1 MAANRQT
8 VDRFRAAITRAFTR
22 PTEKI
27 DNQLDFDDKYQHL
40 SKAEYDTAIGLI
52 VSVKTMDTLATLMTV
67 YLDLYARY
75 AANAN
80 NIHYY
85 RSDQTFAELIERTA
99 KVPAETR
106 DLFLDW
112 TRVLDGSSNSAEF
125 ASLKKRYDELS
136 ATSRSTVNTFIERER
151 KRRRDSESILDV
163 LRSEYLA
170 RYGRPATSDEALEDF
185 DPYPHVAFRSH
196 FDEQLALV
204 AAAWEIAAADDD
216 PNNVEAFTK
225 AFDEFGKYLNEVSHS
240 GALPVFQLVSFL
252 RDRMAIKR
260 EKVPR
265 GTIVTRSTFPPFVPE
280 LYAAACMRL
289 LIVANRQLARRNN
302 RLGFTDEEL
311 VFFLRPIAGNTGGY
325 DSDLAKRIAAKPDAA
340 SGVFEWSKLFLTL
353 LLLTKSHQIQVVDL
367 RKTLEIQSRWAEI
380 AKVSERLAGA
390 DETELAHAAEDSRT
404 QAAIQSMVAM
414 GETRV
419 ELSGGLA
426 LAQAEIRIGKWLGDR
441 PNLGSANVIFID
453 PSTYDLYIE
462 FEPFKPFL
470 FKIRPDTARGWL
482 YDARKASVYRGTIGS
497 VYVAQAIVMA
507 VGFLPALVEG
517 GVGGLAYEIGVYL
530 TGVGVEEVVSEINP
544 KAGKILGFLTQIVVP
559 RPHFGPKVVGPTES
573 VVKVMSVG
581 PPEGVRSF
589 DEILASKQDE
599 ARLTTEFNKSTAKGM
614 AAHVVEVARD
624 RAVELQAGFEEFAA
638 EATSLAPA
646 GELATDAGLTF
657 RVPDAPAG
665 GARGAGGTGGGKG
678 GRGGAAAAGAGRG
691 AREAVRLRKTKEFEQ
706 LEDYLF
712 LLEDG
717 NKLQVQRA
725 RAQLMMKLERGML
738 RYGEARKEIVNFLN
752 AAKET
757 TGEYVADG
765 IVYSSYKVR
774 RIIDI
779 PRRNAKVPILDRVYE
794 VEAYDRPGDVFY
806 VFAEIK
812 GGRHTKVG
820 SVSGKEFEFSVA
832 EGLAVETLATR
843 IRQASPEW
851 YYQKIIEMYET
862 GATALE
868 RQRNQAL
875 ARELFDAAKA
885 GRVESLVIKSGRS
898 LDPFVKVDSAF
909 TAWFKRR
916 VLPYDRPV
924 RR

>member
-1 MAANRQT
+1 MAASKQT

-22 PTEKI
+22 PTERI
-27 DNQLDFDDKYQHL
+27 DDQLDFDHKYQHL
-40 SKAEYDTAIGLI
+40 FKAEYDTAIGLI
-52 VSVKTMDTLATLMTV
+52 VSVKTSDTLAALMTV
-67 YLDLYARY
+67 YLDLYARHS
-75 AANAN
+75 ANAN
-80 NIHYY
+80 NIHYV
-85 RSDQTFAELIERTA
+85 RSDQTFAELIERSA

-112 TRVLDGSSNSAEF
+112 ARVLDGSSQSPEF
-125 ASLKKRYDELS
+125 AGFKKRFDELS
-136 ATSRSTVNTFIERER
+136 VTAKGKVSTFIARER
-151 KRRRDSESILDV
+151 KRRRDAESILDV

-170 RYGRPATSDEALEDF
+170 QFGWQATSYESLEDF
-185 DPYPHVAFRSH
+185 NPYPGDAFRSQ
-196 FDEQLALV
+196 FDEQLTLV

-216 PNNVEAFTK
+216 PKNVEAFTK
-225 AFDEFGKYLNEVSHS
+225 AFDKFGEYLATVSRS
-240 GALPVFQLVSFL
+240 GALPVFQVVAFL
-252 RDRMAIKR
+252 RDRMARKT
-260 EKVPR
+260 EKVPW
-265 GTIVTRSTFPPFVPE
+265 GTIVWATSFPPFVPE

-311 VFFLRPIAGNTGGY
+311 VFFLRPIAGRTGGY

-340 SGVFEWSKLFLTL
+340 TGVFEWSKLFLSL
-353 LLLTKSHQIQVVDL
+353 LLLTKSHLIHVVNL
-367 RKTLEIQSRWAEI
+367 KKTLEIQSRWAEI
-380 AKVSERLAGA
+380 AKVTERLAGA
-390 DETELAHAAEDSRT
+390 DDTQLAHAAQDSRT
-404 QAAIQSMVAM
+404 QAAIQSLVEMAD
-414 GETRV
+414 TTV
-419 ELSGGLA
+419 ELSGGLG
-426 LAQAEIRIGKWLGDR
+426 LAQAEIRIGTWLGDR
-441 PNLGSANVIFID
+441 PNLGSAKVVFID
-453 PSTYDLYIE
+453 PGTYDLYIE

-470 FKIRPDTARGWL
+470 FMIKPDTARGWL
-482 YDARKASVYRGTIGS
+482 FDARKASIHRATIGS

-517 GVGGLAYEIGVYL
+517 GIGGLVYEIGVYIG
-530 TGVGVEEVVSEINP
+530 GVGVEEVVSEINP

-559 RPHFGPKVVGPTES
+559 RPHFGPKVVAPTEP

-589 DEILASKQDE
+589 DEILASKQEE

-614 AAHVVEVARD
+614 AAHIVEVARD
-624 RAVELQAGFEEFAA
+624 KVVELQAGLEEFAA
-638 EATSLAPA
+638 DATVLAPA

-657 RVPDAPAG
+657 RVSDSPAG
-665 GARGAGGTGGGKG
+665 GAAGTGGGG
-678 GRGGAAAAGAGRG
+678 GGAAAAGGGRG
-691 AREAVRLRKTKEFEQ
+691 AREAVRLRKTKEFAQ
-706 LEDYLF
+706 LEDYLY

-717 NKLQVQRA
+717 NKLQVRRA
-725 RAQLMMKLERGML
+725 RAQLMMKLERGMV

-752 AAKET
+752 TAKET

-765 IVYSSYKVR
+765 LVYSSYKVR

-794 VEAYDRPGDVFY
+794 VEAHGAPGDVFY

-812 GGRHTKVG
+812 GGRGTKLG
-820 SVSGKEFEFSVA
+820 SVSEKEYEFSA
-832 EGLAVETLATR
+832 EGLAVETHATQV
-843 IRQASPEW
+843 RQASPEW

-868 RQRNQAL
+868 RQRNQAV

-885 GRVESLVIKSGRS
+885 GKVESLVIKSGRS
-898 LDPFVKVDSAF
+898 LDPFVKVDSGF
-909 TAWFKRR
+909 TAWFKGK

-924 RR
+924 RP